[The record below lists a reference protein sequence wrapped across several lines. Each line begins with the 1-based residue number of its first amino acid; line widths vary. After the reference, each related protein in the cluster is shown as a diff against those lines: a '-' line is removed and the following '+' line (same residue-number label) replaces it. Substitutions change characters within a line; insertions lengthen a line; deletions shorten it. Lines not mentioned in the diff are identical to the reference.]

1 MLKFALVGLVLVAVP
16 LQTRGARA
24 EDVTVTVRYSQT
36 YERCIDN
43 PNAGTADM
51 VGCMNAEFQRWDRRL
66 NAAYAALMKSDD
78 HAASV
83 KDLLREAQ
91 RAWMTY
97 RDKACTADGELTAA
111 GGTLETVSRSQ
122 CVLQMTAQRA
132 VELESYSKS
141 GG

>member
-36 YERCIDN
+36 YERCMND
-43 PNAGTADM
+43 PGSGTADM
-51 VGCMNAEFQRWDRRL
+51 VGCIGAEVQRWDRRL
-66 NAAYAALMKSDD
+66 NAAYTVLMKSDE
-78 HAASV
+78 HSASV

-91 RAWMTY
+91 RAWITY

-111 GGTLETVSRSQ
+111 GGTLGAVSRSQ
-122 CVLQMTAQRA
+122 CALQMTAQRA
-132 VELESYSKS
+132 VELENFSKS